1 MSKREFYN
9 LEDEITAKVKDALKA
24 IDMVNIKRDFNYKA
38 EDTINQFKSKFTDY
52 AHLDRKTK
60 NNVSMYINRKPP
72 GRISGIVCI
81 VLGSVGISL
90 YGLSLLSFTVVNII
104 SGGIIGSSVFVLLL
118 LLFVISIVVLFK
130 GLNLKR
136 RVDRFKRYVTIM
148 DRRTYITIKDLSKLT
163 KQKER
168 FLVKDLEKMIDM
180 GMFYQGHIDEEKAHF
195 MITDEV
201 YNDYLNLKKQEV
213 LTELDENKQEIEDKK
228 KEQRLEE
235 EIKNLSDKDVQ
246 STLKVGRDYIKEIKS
261 VKNELYREEISMKL
275 DKLSNVSEEI
285 LKQIEKNPK
294 KVEEVN
300 KFINHYLPITLK
312 LINSY
317 EELNA
322 QSLQGENI
330 QKAKI
335 EIEESIDL
343 INKAFENLL
352 DDLFEDIR
360 LDISTDI
367 SVLKTLF
374 KQEGLGEE
382 DFKNKK

>member
-72 GRISGIVCI
+72 GRISGIACI

-104 SGGIIGSSVFVLLL
+104 SGGIIGSSVFVLLF

-195 MITDEV
+195 MLTDEV
-201 YNDYLNLKKQEV
+201 YNDYLNLKR
-213 LTELDENKQEIEDKK
+213 QEIEDKK

>member
-1 MSKREFYN
+1 MSKRDFYN

-24 IDMVNIKRDFNYKA
+24 IDVANIKRDFNYKA
-38 EDTINQFKSKFTDY
+38 EDTINQFKSKFSDY
-52 AHLDRKTK
+52 THLDKKTK
-60 NNVSMYINRKPP
+60 NNVEMYINRKPP
-72 GRISGIVCI
+72 GRVSGIVCI
-81 VLGSVGISL
+81 VFGAVGISL
-90 YGLSLLSFTVVNII
+90 YGISLLSFTIVNII
-104 SGGIIGSSVFVLLL
+104 SGGIIGTSVFVLLF
-118 LLFVISIVVLFK
+118 LLFIISIAVLLK
-130 GLNLKR
+130 GLNLKK
-136 RVDRFKRYVTIM
+136 RVDRFKRYVRIM
-148 DRRTYITIKDLSKLT
+148 DRRTYISIRDLSKLS

-168 FLVKDLEKMIDM
+168 FLIKDLEKMIDM

-201 YNDYLNLKKQEV
+201 YNDYLNLKR
-213 LTELDENKQEIEDKK
+213 QEIENKN

-235 EIKNLSDKDVQ
+235 EVESSNGKDVQ

-317 EELNA
+317 EELNSQA
-322 QSLQGENI
+322 LQGENI

-374 KQEGLGEE
+374 KQEGLDEE
-382 DFKNKK
+382 DFKNK

>member
-1 MSKREFYN
+1 MSKRDFYN

-24 IDMVNIKRDFNYKA
+24 IDVANIKRDFNYKA
-38 EDTINQFKSKFTDY
+38 GETINQFKSKFSDY
-52 AHLDRKTK
+52 THLDKKTK
-60 NNVSMYINRKPP
+60 NNVEMYINRKPP
-72 GRISGIVCI
+72 GRVSGIVCI
-81 VLGSVGISL
+81 VFGAVGISL
-90 YGLSLLSFTVVNII
+90 YGISLLSFTIVNII
-104 SGGIIGSSVFVLLL
+104 SGGIIGTSVFVLLF
-118 LLFVISIVVLFK
+118 LLFIISIAVLLK
-130 GLNLKR
+130 GLNLKK
-136 RVDRFKRYVTIM
+136 RVDRFKRYVRIM
-148 DRRTYITIKDLSKLT
+148 DRRTYISIKDLSKLT
-163 KQKER
+163 KEKER
-168 FLVKDLEKMIDM
+168 FLIKDLGKMIDM

-201 YNDYLNLKKQEV
+201 YNDYLNLKR
-213 LTELDENKQEIEDKK
+213 QEIENKN

-235 EIKNLSDKDVQ
+235 EVESSYGKDVQ

-261 VKNELYREEISMKL
+261 IKNELYREEISMKL

-317 EELNA
+317 EELNSQA
-322 QSLQGENI
+322 LQGENI
-330 QKAKI
+330 QKAKT

-374 KQEGLGEE
+374 KQEGLDEE
-382 DFKNKK
+382 DFKNK

>member
-1 MSKREFYN
+1 MSKRDFYN
-9 LEDEITAKVKDALKA
+9 LEDEKTAKVKDALKA
-24 IDMVNIKRDFNYKA
+24 IDVANIKRDFNYKA
-38 EDTINQFKSKFTDY
+38 EDTINQFKSKFSDY
-52 AHLDRKTK
+52 THLDKKTK
-60 NNVSMYINRKPP
+60 NNVEMYINRKPP
-72 GRISGIVCI
+72 GRVSGIVCI
-81 VLGSVGISL
+81 VFGAVGISL
-90 YGLSLLSFTVVNII
+90 YGISLLSFTIVNII
-104 SGGIIGSSVFVLLL
+104 SGGIIGTSVFVLLF
-118 LLFVISIVVLFK
+118 LLFIISIAVLLK
-130 GLNLKR
+130 GLNLKK
-136 RVDRFKRYVTIM
+136 RVDRFKRYVRIM
-148 DRRTYITIKDLSKLT
+148 DRRTYISIRDLSKLS

-168 FLVKDLEKMIDM
+168 FLIKDLEKMIDM

-201 YNDYLNLKKQEV
+201 YNDYLNLKR
-213 LTELDENKQEIEDKK
+213 QEIENKN

-235 EIKNLSDKDVQ
+235 EIESSYGKDVQ

-261 VKNELYREEISMKL
+261 IKNELYREEISMKL

-317 EELNA
+317 EELNSQA
-322 QSLQGENI
+322 LQGENI

-374 KQEGLGEE
+374 KQEGLDEE
-382 DFKNKK
+382 DFKNK

>member
-72 GRISGIVCI
+72 GRISGIACI

-104 SGGIIGSSVFVLLL
+104 SGGIIGSSVFVLLF

-201 YNDYLNLKKQEV
+201 YNDYLNLK
-213 LTELDENKQEIEDKK
+213 KQEIEDKK

>member
-72 GRISGIVCI
+72 GRISGLVCI

-201 YNDYLNLKKQEV
+201 YNDYLNLKR
-213 LTELDENKQEIEDKK
+213 QEIEDKK

>member
-72 GRISGIVCI
+72 GRISGIACI

-195 MITDEV
+195 MLTDEV
-201 YNDYLNLKKQEV
+201 YNDYLNLK
-213 LTELDENKQEIEDKK
+213 KQEIEDKK

-275 DKLSNVSEEI
+275 DKLSNISEEI

>member
-1 MSKREFYN
+1 MSKRDFYN

-24 IDMVNIKRDFNYKA
+24 IDVANIKRDFNYKA
-38 EDTINQFKSKFTDY
+38 EDTINQFKSKFSDY
-52 AHLDRKTK
+52 THLDKKTK
-60 NNVSMYINRKPP
+60 NNVEMYINRKPP

-81 VLGSVGISL
+81 VFGAVGISL
-90 YGLSLLSFTVVNII
+90 YGISLLSFTIVNII
-104 SGGIIGSSVFVLLL
+104 SGGIIGTSVFVLLF
-118 LLFVISIVVLFK
+118 LLFIISIAVLLK
-130 GLNLKR
+130 GLNLKK
-136 RVDRFKRYVTIM
+136 RVDRFKRYVRIM
-148 DRRTYITIKDLSKLT
+148 DRRTYISIRDLSKLS

-168 FLVKDLEKMIDM
+168 FLIKDLEKMIDM

-195 MITDEV
+195 MLTDEV
-201 YNDYLNLKKQEV
+201 YNDYLNLKR
-213 LTELDENKQEIEDKK
+213 QEIENKN

-235 EIKNLSDKDVQ
+235 EIESSYGKDVQ
-246 STLKVGRDYIKEIKS
+246 STLKVCRDYIKEIKT
-261 VKNELYREEISMKL
+261 VKNELCREEISMKL

-317 EELNA
+317 EELNSQA
-322 QSLQGENI
+322 LQGENI

>member
-1 MSKREFYN
+1 MSKRDFYN

-24 IDMVNIKRDFNYKA
+24 IDVANIKRDFNYKA
-38 EDTINQFKSKFTDY
+38 EDTINQFKSKFSDY
-52 AHLDRKTK
+52 THLDKKTK
-60 NNVSMYINRKPP
+60 NNVEMYINRKPP
-72 GRISGIVCI
+72 GRVSGIVCI
-81 VLGSVGISL
+81 VFGAVGISL
-90 YGLSLLSFTVVNII
+90 YGISLLSFTIVNII
-104 SGGIIGSSVFVLLL
+104 SGGIIGTSVFVLLF
-118 LLFVISIVVLFK
+118 LLFIISIAVLLK
-130 GLNLKR
+130 GLNLKK
-136 RVDRFKRYVTIM
+136 RVDRFKRYVRIM
-148 DRRTYITIKDLSKLT
+148 DRRTYISIKDLSKLT
-163 KQKER
+163 KEKER
-168 FLVKDLEKMIDM
+168 FLIKDLGKMIDM

-201 YNDYLNLKKQEV
+201 YNDYLNLKR
-213 LTELDENKQEIEDKK
+213 QEIENKN

-235 EIKNLSDKDVQ
+235 EVESSYGKDVQ

-317 EELNA
+317 EELNSQA
-322 QSLQGENI
+322 LQGENI

-374 KQEGLGEE
+374 KQEGLDEE
-382 DFKNKK
+382 DFKNK

>member
-72 GRISGIVCI
+72 GRILGIVCI

-201 YNDYLNLKKQEV
+201 YNDYLNLK
-213 LTELDENKQEIEDKK
+213 KQEIEDKK

>member
-72 GRISGIVCI
+72 GRISGIACI

-104 SGGIIGSSVFVLLL
+104 SGGIIGSSVFVLLF

-201 YNDYLNLKKQEV
+201 YNDYLNLKKQE
-213 LTELDENKQEIEDKK
+213 IEDKK

-275 DKLSNVSEEI
+275 DKLSNISEEI

>member
-1 MSKREFYN
+1 MSKRDFYN

-24 IDMVNIKRDFNYKA
+24 IDVANIKRDFNYKA
-38 EDTINQFKSKFTDY
+38 EDTINQFKSKFSDY
-52 AHLDRKTK
+52 THLDKKTK
-60 NNVSMYINRKPP
+60 NNVEMYINRKPP
-72 GRISGIVCI
+72 GRVSGIVCI
-81 VLGSVGISL
+81 VFGAVGISL
-90 YGLSLLSFTVVNII
+90 YGISLLSFTIVNII
-104 SGGIIGSSVFVLLL
+104 SGGIIGTSVFVLLF
-118 LLFVISIVVLFK
+118 LLFIISIAVLLK
-130 GLNLKR
+130 GLNLKK
-136 RVDRFKRYVTIM
+136 RVDRFKRYVRIM
-148 DRRTYITIKDLSKLT
+148 HRRTYISISDLSILS

-168 FLVKDLEKMIDM
+168 FLIKDLEKMIDM

-201 YNDYLNLKKQEV
+201 YNDYLNLKR
-213 LTELDENKQEIEDKK
+213 QEIENKN

-235 EIKNLSDKDVQ
+235 EVESSYGKDVQ

-317 EELNA
+317 EELNSQA
-322 QSLQGENI
+322 LQGENI

-374 KQEGLGEE
+374 KQEGLDEE
-382 DFKNKK
+382 DFKNK

>member
-1 MSKREFYN
+1 MSKRDFYN

-24 IDMVNIKRDFNYKA
+24 IDVANIKRDFNYKA
-38 EDTINQFKSKFTDY
+38 EDTINQFKSKFSDY
-52 AHLDRKTK
+52 THLDKKTK
-60 NNVSMYINRKPP
+60 NNVEMYINRKPP
-72 GRISGIVCI
+72 GRVSGIVCI
-81 VLGSVGISL
+81 VFGAVGISL
-90 YGLSLLSFTVVNII
+90 YGISLLSFTIVNII
-104 SGGIIGSSVFVLLL
+104 SGGIIGTSVFVLLF
-118 LLFVISIVVLFK
+118 LLFIISIAVLLK
-130 GLNLKR
+130 GLNLKK
-136 RVDRFKRYVTIM
+136 RVDRFKRYVRIM
-148 DRRTYITIKDLSKLT
+148 DRRTYISIIDLSKLSN
-163 KQKER
+163 QKER
-168 FLVKDLEKMIDM
+168 FLIKDLEKMIDM

-201 YNDYLNLKKQEV
+201 YNDYLNLKR
-213 LTELDENKQEIEDKK
+213 QEIENKN

-235 EIKNLSDKDVQ
+235 EVESSYGKDVQ

-317 EELNA
+317 EELNSQA
-322 QSLQGENI
+322 LQGENI

-374 KQEGLGEE
+374 KQEGLDEE
-382 DFKNKK
+382 DFKNK

>member
-1 MSKREFYN
+1 MSKRDFYN

-24 IDMVNIKRDFNYKA
+24 IDVANIKRDFNYRA
-38 EDTINQFKSKFTDY
+38 EDTINQFKSKFSDY
-52 AHLDRKTK
+52 THLDKKTK
-60 NNVSMYINRKPP
+60 NNVEMYINRKPP
-72 GRISGIVCI
+72 GRVSGIVCI
-81 VLGSVGISL
+81 VFGAVGISL
-90 YGLSLLSFTVVNII
+90 YGISLLSFTVVNII
-104 SGGIIGSSVFVLLL
+104 YGGIIGTSVFVLLF
-118 LLFVISIVVLFK
+118 LLFIISIAVLLK
-130 GLNLKR
+130 GLNLKK
-136 RVDRFKRYVTIM
+136 RVDRFKRYVRIM
-148 DRRTYITIKDLSKLT
+148 DRRTYISIRDLSKLS

-168 FLVKDLEKMIDM
+168 FLIKDLEKMIDM

-201 YNDYLNLKKQEV
+201 YNDYLNLKR
-213 LTELDENKQEIEDKK
+213 QEIENKN

-235 EIKNLSDKDVQ
+235 EVESSYGKDVQ

-317 EELNA
+317 EELNSQA
-322 QSLQGENI
+322 LQGENI

-374 KQEGLGEE
+374 KQEGLDEE
-382 DFKNKK
+382 DFKNK

>member
-201 YNDYLNLKKQEV
+201 YNDYLNLKKQE
-213 LTELDENKQEIEDKK
+213 IEDKK

-312 LINSY
+312 LINSN

>member
-104 SGGIIGSSVFVLLL
+104 SGGIIGSSVFVLLF

-201 YNDYLNLKKQEV
+201 YNDYLNLKR
-213 LTELDENKQEIEDKK
+213 QEIEDKK